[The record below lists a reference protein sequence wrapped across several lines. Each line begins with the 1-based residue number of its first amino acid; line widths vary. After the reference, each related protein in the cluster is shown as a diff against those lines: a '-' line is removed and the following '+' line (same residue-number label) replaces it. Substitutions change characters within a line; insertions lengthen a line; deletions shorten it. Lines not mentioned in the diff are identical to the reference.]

1 MDKSKRN
8 RNANKNPSY
17 KARGMSEESIRKK
30 REYDKAYHATTER
43 KKYRAELNKKNREN
57 HKAGKSKVG
66 DKRDVSHTKKNGT
79 TLESQKKNRGRQGSG
94 GKSTKK

>member
-1 MDKSKRN
+1 
-8 RNANKNPSY
+8 
-17 KARGMSEESIRKK
+17 MSEASIKKK
-30 REYDKAYHATTER
+30 REYDKAYHATEER

-66 DKRDVSHTKKNGT
+66 DGRDVSHKKNNST
-79 TLESQKKNRGRQGSG
+79 TLESQKRNRGRQGSG

>member
-8 RNANKNPSY
+8 RNAGKHPSY
-17 KARGMSEESIRKK
+17 KSRGMSEESIRKK
-30 REYDKAYHATTER
+30 RQYDKAYHATSKR

-66 DKRDVSHTKKNGT
+66 DKLDVSHTKKGGT
-79 TLESQKKNRGRQGSG
+79 TLESQKSNRRRQGSNR
-94 GKSTKK
+94 KSTKK